1 MLQSNFPEALD
12 GVVRGKSGTLPV
24 CPGCRKLMVFKRKN
38 RVLFTDGLADAVYR
52 CETCEV
58 ETKLTVK
65 FP

>member
-1 MLQSNFPEALD
+1 MLQSNFPEASD
-12 GVVRGKSGTLPV
+12 DVVRRKSGTLPV
-24 CPGCRKLMVFKRKN
+24 CPGCCKLMVFERKN
-38 RVLFTDGLADAVYR
+38 KVLFTDGLAEAVYR